1 MLGYIENNINP
12 KHRKT
17 GDCSVR
23 ALASTLGISWE
34 EAIKEM
40 YDVAVKTGYM
50 ISCKENYEKVLAKH
64 GWVKKAQPKKANG
77 TKYMVN
83 ELDSLLVG
91 EQKNHPVFVRMAN
104 HCTCVIDGKIND
116 IWNCGYKTVGNY
128 YVKEN

>member
-1 MLGYIENNINP
+1 MLGYNEINVNP

-23 ALASTLGISWE
+23 ALCSTLGISWE
-34 EAIKEM
+34 EALKEM
-40 YDVAVKTGYM
+40 YEVALKTGYM

-77 TKYMVN
+77 KKYFVY

-91 EQKNHPVFVRMAN
+91 KQKDNPVFVRVAN
-104 HCTCVIDGKIND
+104 HCTCAIDGKVND
-116 IWNCGYKTVGNY
+116 IWDCRYMTIGNY
-128 YVKEN
+128 YVKES